1 MSPDRM
7 AMSSLVMES
16 PGAEGRRVDLE
27 PSTTG
32 DTGLI
37 VPAAFRVFPRGAQV
51 QASCFI
57 YHPQRRPETGESEF
71 QVRGF
76 LRKDGVTQKEFPPAV
91 HIFTSDQDVEAIPL
105 RIPIPLADLEPGTY
119 SLQVQVLDEVG
130 KGGIVQSVD
139 FMVQ

>member
-1 MSPDRM
+1 M

-27 PSTTG
+27 PATAGNS
-32 DTGLI
+32 GLI

-57 YHPQRRPETGESEF
+57 YHPKRRPETGDSSF

-76 LRKDGVTQKEFPPAV
+76 LRRGGVMQKEFPPAV
-91 HIFTSDQDVEAIPL
+91 HVFTSDQDVEAIPL
-105 RIPIPLADLEPGTY
+105 RIPISLAELEPGTY
-119 SLQVQVLDEVG
+119 SLQVQVLDQVG
-130 KGGIVQSVD
+130 NGGIVQSVD